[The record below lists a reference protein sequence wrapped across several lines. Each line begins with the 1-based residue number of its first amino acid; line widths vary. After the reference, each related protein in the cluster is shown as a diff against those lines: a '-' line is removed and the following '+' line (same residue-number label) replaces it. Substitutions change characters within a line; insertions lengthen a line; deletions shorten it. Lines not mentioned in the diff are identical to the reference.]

1 MKTVSLKST
10 EQVTSLTTELETEK
24 AKLTEHEKLI
34 KVKDEELIALRN
46 ELKST
51 KDSSELAMNEKMTE
65 FDVLKLNSIS

>member
-34 KVKDEELIALRN
+34 KVKDEELTALRN

>member
-1 MKTVSLKST
+1 MSLKST

-34 KVKDEELIALRN
+34 KAKDEELTALRN

-65 FDVLKLNSIS
+65 FDVLKLNNIS

>member
-34 KVKDEELIALRN
+34 KVKDEELTALRN

-65 FDVLKLNSIS
+65 FDVLKLNNIS

>member
-1 MKTVSLKST
+1 MSLKST

-24 AKLTEHEKLI
+24 AKLTDHEKLI
-34 KVKDEELIALRN
+34 KVKDEELTALRN

-65 FDVLKLNSIS
+65 FDVLKLNNIS

>member
-1 MKTVSLKST
+1 MSLKST

-24 AKLTEHEKLI
+24 TKLTEHEKLI
-34 KVKDEELIALRN
+34 KAKDEELTALRN

-65 FDVLKLNSIS
+65 FDVLKLNNIS

>member
-1 MKTVSLKST
+1 MSLKST

-24 AKLTEHEKLI
+24 EKLTEHEKLI

>member
-24 AKLTEHEKLI
+24 EKLTEHEKLI
-34 KVKDEELIALRN
+34 KVKDEELTALRN

-65 FDVLKLNSIS
+65 FDVLKLNNIS

>member
-24 AKLTEHEKLI
+24 TKLTEHEKLI
-34 KVKDEELIALRN
+34 KAKDEELTALRN

-65 FDVLKLNSIS
+65 FDVLKLNNIS

>member
-1 MKTVSLKST
+1 MSLKST

-24 AKLTEHEKLI
+24 EKLTEHEKLI

-65 FDVLKLNSIS
+65 FDVLKLNNIS

>member
-1 MKTVSLKST
+1 MSLKST

-34 KVKDEELIALRN
+34 KVKDEELTALRN

-65 FDVLKLNSIS
+65 FDVLKLNNIS